1 MQPTLRKKIP
11 QTPRK
16 KFLSNV
22 EKFISE
28 VKMRFFWAKKE
39 EKTQY
44 SRALSSSLIQR

>member
-28 VKMRFFWAKKE
+28 VKMKK
-39 EKTQY
+39 TFPTRDTAY
-44 SRALSSSLIQR
+44 PFL